1 MSASASQD
9 AYKIQISENLI
20 KEDLKSSSVSQI
32 PHNPPKAILLM
43 CTAGLLFGI
52 SSALLKTASAHV
64 PTFECAFFR
73 TFVGFAIL
81 LGLSLAGVKKTPLGH
96 RKPLLFLRA
105 ILGGIAALA
114 YIWAIPR
121 IELGLANGLNQTSP
135 IFVCIFAA
143 ILLKERFKWWNY
155 LLVLLAFAGILLIV
169 QPGVAGINAVALVAL
184 GSGILSALAYVCVRI
199 LQKTDSSQTIVM
211 WLLGMTALL
220 SVITSVWEP
229 WVMPDWPTLGL
240 LLLTGLTAF
249 GGQLFMTHAYRFASA
264 TIVAPF
270 IYMSTFSSLV
280 IAFVLWGENPGFIAL
295 LGCAIIVIASVLI
308 GVLNR
313 K

>member
-1 MSASASQD
+1 MNASASQD
-9 AYKIQISENLI
+9 APPVQSKPCT
-20 KEDLKSSSVSQI
+20 EDNHSVSASESRI
-32 PHNPPKAILLM
+32 LNNPPKAILLM
-43 CTAGLLFGI
+43 CCAGLLFGI
-52 SSALLKTASAHV
+52 SSALLKTASVQV

-81 LGLSLAGVKKTPLGH
+81 LGLSLTGVKKTPAGN

-105 ILGGIAALA
+105 VLGGIAALA

-143 ILLKERFKWWNY
+143 IILKERFKWWNY
-155 LLVLLAFAGILLIV
+155 LLVLLAFVGILLIV
-169 QPGVAGINAVALVAL
+169 QPGVDGLNAVALVAL

-220 SVITSVWEP
+220 SILTIFWEP
-229 WVMPDWPTLGL
+229 WVIPDWPTLGL
-240 LLLTGLTAF
+240 LILTGLTAF
-249 GGQLFMTHAYRFASA
+249 GGQLLMTHAYRFASA

-280 IAFVLWGENPGFIAL
+280 IAFVLWGENPGLAAL

>member
-1 MSASASQD
+1 MSELASHDANHGQNQLDLKASQ
-9 AYKIQISENLI
+9 APLPTKNQQIH
-20 KEDLKSSSVSQI
+20 Q
-32 PHNPPKAILLM
+32 PPKAILLM
-43 CTAGLLFGI
+43 CCAGLLFGI
-52 SSALLKTASAHV
+52 SSALLKTASTNV

-73 TFVGFAIL
+73 TFVGFAFL
-81 LGLSLAGVKKTPLGH
+81 LGLSLTGVKKTPIGN

-105 ILGGIAALA
+105 ILGGVAALA

-143 ILLKERFKWWNY
+143 IFLKERFKWWNY
-155 LLVLLAFAGILLIV
+155 LLVLLAFIGILLIV

-184 GSGILSALAYVCVRI
+184 GSGIVSALAYVCVRI

-220 SVITSVWEP
+220 SVITAIWEP
-229 WVMPDWPTLGL
+229 WILPDGPTLGI

-249 GGQLFMTHAYRFASA
+249 GGQLLMTHAYRFASA

-270 IYMSTFSSLV
+270 IYMSTFSSLI
-280 IAFVLWGENPGFIAL
+280 IAFVAWGEIPNTAAL
-295 LGCAIIVIASVLI
+295 IGCAVIIIASILI
-308 GVLNR
+308 GVFNR

>member
-1 MSASASQD
+1 MAVASSNDDKAIQVSASSDASQ
-9 AYKIQISENLI
+9 
-20 KEDLKSSSVSQI
+20 SSTGILEKV
-32 PHNPPKAILLM
+32 HNPPKAILLM
-43 CTAGLLFGI
+43 CCAGLLFGI
-52 SSALLKTASAHV
+52 SSAILKTASASV

-81 LGLSLAGVKKTPLGH
+81 VGLSLTGVKKTPVGH
-96 RKPLLFLRA
+96 RKPLLLLRA
-105 ILGGIAALA
+105 LLGGVAALA

-143 ILLKERFKWWNY
+143 IILKERFKWWNY
-155 LLVLLAFAGILLIV
+155 LLVLLAFVGILLVV
-169 QPGVAGINAVALVAL
+169 QPGGGGVNGVALVAL

-220 SVITSVWEP
+220 SVFTTVWEP
-229 WVMPDWPTLGL
+229 WVLPDLPTLGL
-240 LLLTGLTAF
+240 LILTGLTAF
-249 GGQLFMTHAYRFASA
+249 GGQLLMTHAYRFASA

-270 IYMSTFSSLV
+270 IYMSTFSSLI
-280 IAFVLWGENPGFIAL
+280 IAFGLWGENPGFVAL
-295 LGCAIIVIASVLI
+295 LGCAVIVLSSVLI

>member
-1 MSASASQD
+1 MAAASSNDDKEIQVCTSSD
-9 AYKIQISENLI
+9 ALRTSTGVLEK
-20 KEDLKSSSVSQI
+20 V
-32 PHNPPKAILLM
+32 HNPPKAILLM
-43 CTAGLLFGI
+43 CGAGLLFGI
-52 SSALLKTASAHV
+52 SSAILKTASASV

-73 TFVGFAIL
+73 TFVGFSIL
-81 LGLSLAGVKKTPLGH
+81 VGLSLTDVKRTPVGH
-96 RKPLLFLRA
+96 RKSLLLLRA
-105 ILGGIAALA
+105 LLGGIAALA

-143 ILLKERFKWWNY
+143 IILKERFKWWNY
-155 LLVLLAFAGILLIV
+155 LLVLLAFVGILLVV
-169 QPGVAGINAVALVAL
+169 QPGGGGVNGVALVAL

-220 SVITSVWEP
+220 SVLTTVWEP
-229 WVMPDWPTLGL
+229 WVLPDLPTLGL
-240 LLLTGLTAF
+240 LILTGLTAF
-249 GGQLFMTHAYRFASA
+249 GGQMLMTHAYRFASA

-270 IYMSTFSSLV
+270 IYMSTFSSLI
-280 IAFVLWGENPGFIAL
+280 IAFGLWGENPGIVAL
-295 LGCAIIVIASVLI
+295 LGCAVIVIASVLI